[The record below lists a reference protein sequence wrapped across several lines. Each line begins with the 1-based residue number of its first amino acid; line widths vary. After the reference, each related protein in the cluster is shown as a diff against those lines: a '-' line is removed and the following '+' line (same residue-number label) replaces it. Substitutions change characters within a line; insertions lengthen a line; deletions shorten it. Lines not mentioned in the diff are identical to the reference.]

1 MTIKV
6 NCAILAITNRKKT
19 FAKGNKNMLFWS
31 FIILFV
37 VGIILYKVFEFELL
51 GELVTAISGFAVLIS
66 LFLIIGEYTTMDSY
80 LEKTREQYKAITY
93 KIESEVCRDEFG
105 LLNKEVIDEIQEWNK
120 DVRFYQN
127 IQDNFWVGIYYPN
140 VFDEFETIDYE
151 SFEKK

>member
-1 MTIKV
+1 
-6 NCAILAITNRKKT
+6 
-19 FAKGNKNMLFWS
+19 MLFWS
-31 FIILFV
+31 FVILFV
-37 VGIILYKVFEFELL
+37 VGIILYNVFEFELS
-51 GELVTAISGFAVLIS
+51 GELVSTLSGLAIIIS

-93 KIESEVCRDEFG
+93 KIESDSCRDEFG

-127 IQDNFWVGIYYPN
+127 IQDNFWLGIYYPN

>member
-1 MTIKV
+1 
-6 NCAILAITNRKKT
+6 
-19 FAKGNKNMLFWS
+19 MLFWS

-37 VGIILYKVFEFELL
+37 VGIILYKAFEFELL
-51 GELVTAISGFAVLIS
+51 GELVTILSGLAVIIS
-66 LFLIIGEYTTMDSY
+66 LFVIICEYTTMDSY
-80 LEKTREQYKAITY
+80 LEKNREQYKAITY
-93 KIESEVCRDEFG
+93 KIESDTCRDEFG

-127 IQDNFWVGIYYPN
+127 IQDNFWLGIYYPN

>member
-1 MTIKV
+1 
-6 NCAILAITNRKKT
+6 
-19 FAKGNKNMLFWS
+19 MLFWS

-37 VGIILYKVFEFELL
+37 VGIILYKVFEFEIL
-51 GELVTAISGFAVLIS
+51 GELVAAISGFAVFIS
-66 LFLIIGEYTTMDSY
+66 LFLIIGQYTTMDSC

-93 KIESEVCRDEFG
+93 KIESDSCRDEFG

-127 IQDNFWVGIYYPN
+127 IQDNFWLGIYYPN
-140 VFDEFETIDYE
+140 VFDEFGTIDYE

>member
-1 MTIKV
+1 
-6 NCAILAITNRKKT
+6 
-19 FAKGNKNMLFWS
+19 MLFWS

-51 GELVTAISGFAVLIS
+51 GELVTTLSGLAVIIS
-66 LFLIIGEYTTMDSY
+66 LFLIVGEYTTMDSY

-93 KIESEVCRDEFG
+93 KIESDACRDEFG
-105 LLNKEVIDEIQEWNK
+105 LLNKEVIDEIQKWNK

-127 IQDNFWVGIYYPN
+127 IQDNFWLGIYYPN
-140 VFDEFETIDYE
+140 VFDEFETIEYE

>member
-1 MTIKV
+1 
-6 NCAILAITNRKKT
+6 
-19 FAKGNKNMLFWS
+19 MLFWS
-31 FIILFV
+31 FIILFI
-37 VGIILYKVFEFELL
+37 VGIILYKVFEFEFL
-51 GELVTAISGFAVLIS
+51 GDFGYFISIISGLAVIIS

-93 KIESEVCRDEFG
+93 KIESDACRDEFG

-127 IQDNFWVGIYYPN
+127 IQDNFWLGIYYPN

>member
-1 MTIKV
+1 
-6 NCAILAITNRKKT
+6 
-19 FAKGNKNMLFWS
+19 MLFWL

-37 VGIILYKVFEFELL
+37 VGIILHKVFEFEFLDDF
-51 GELVTAISGFAVLIS
+51 GYVISIISGLAVIIS

-93 KIESEVCRDEFG
+93 KIESNACRDEFG

-127 IQDNFWVGIYYPN
+127 IQDNFWLGIYYPN

>member
-1 MTIKV
+1 
-6 NCAILAITNRKKT
+6 
-19 FAKGNKNMLFWS
+19 MLFWS
-31 FIILFV
+31 FIILFI
-37 VGIILYKVFEFELL
+37 VGIILYKVFEFESL
-51 GELVTAISGFAVLIS
+51 GELITTLSGLAVIIS

-93 KIESEVCRDEFG
+93 KVESDAYRDEFG
-105 LLNKEVIDEIQEWNK
+105 LLNKEIIDEIQEWNK

>member
-1 MTIKV
+1 
-6 NCAILAITNRKKT
+6 
-19 FAKGNKNMLFWS
+19 MLFWS

-37 VGIILYKVFEFELL
+37 VGIILYKVFEFESL
-51 GELVTAISGFAVLIS
+51 GELITTLSGLAVIIS

-93 KIESEVCRDEFG
+93 KIESDACRDEFG
-105 LLNKEVIDEIQEWNK
+105 LINKEVIDEIQEWNK
-120 DVRFYQN
+120 DIIFYQN
-127 IQDNFWVGIYYPN
+127 MQDNFWLGIYYPN

>member
-1 MTIKV
+1 
-6 NCAILAITNRKKT
+6 
-19 FAKGNKNMLFWS
+19 MLFWS

-66 LFLIIGEYTTMDSY
+66 LFLIIGEYTTMNSY

-93 KIESEVCRDEFG
+93 KIESDACRDEFG

-120 DVRFYQN
+120 DIRFYQN
-127 IQDNFWVGIYYPN
+127 IQDSFWLGIYYPN
-140 VFDEFETIDYE
+140 VFDEFETIEYE

>member
-1 MTIKV
+1 
-6 NCAILAITNRKKT
+6 
-19 FAKGNKNMLFWS
+19 ML
-31 FIILFV
+31 V
-37 VGIILYKVFEFELL
+37 PAILYKVFEFELL
-51 GELVTAISGFAVLIS
+51 GELVTAISGFAILIS

-93 KIESEVCRDEFG
+93 KIESDSCRDEFG

-127 IQDNFWVGIYYPN
+127 IQDNFWLGIYYPN

>member
-1 MTIKV
+1 
-6 NCAILAITNRKKT
+6 
-19 FAKGNKNMLFWS
+19 MLFWS
-31 FIILFV
+31 FIIIFV
-37 VGIILYKVFEFELL
+37 VGIILYKVFEFEFL
-51 GELVTAISGFAVLIS
+51 GDFVGYVISIISGLAVIIS

-93 KIESEVCRDEFG
+93 KIESDACRDEFG

-127 IQDNFWVGIYYPN
+127 IQDNFWLGIYYPN
-140 VFDEFETIDYE
+140 VFDEFETIEYE

>member
-1 MTIKV
+1 
-6 NCAILAITNRKKT
+6 
-19 FAKGNKNMLFWS
+19 MLFWS

-37 VGIILYKVFEFELL
+37 VGIILCKVFEFEFL
-51 GELVTAISGFAVLIS
+51 GELVTDLSGLAVIIS

-80 LEKTREQYKAITY
+80 LEKSREQYKAITY
-93 KIESEVCRDEFG
+93 KIESDTCRDEFG

-120 DVRFYQN
+120 DIRFYQN
-127 IQDNFWVGIYYPN
+127 IQDNFWLGIYYPN

>member
-1 MTIKV
+1 
-6 NCAILAITNRKKT
+6 
-19 FAKGNKNMLFWS
+19 MLFWL

-37 VGIILYKVFEFELL
+37 VGIILYKVFEFEFL
-51 GELVTAISGFAVLIS
+51 GDFGYFISIISGLAVIIS

-93 KIESEVCRDEFG
+93 KIESDSCRDEFG

-127 IQDNFWVGIYYPN
+127 IQDNFWLGIYYPN
-140 VFDEFETIDYE
+140 VFDEFGTIDYE

>member
-1 MTIKV
+1 
-6 NCAILAITNRKKT
+6 
-19 FAKGNKNMLFWS
+19 MLFWS
-31 FIILFV
+31 FIIIFV

-80 LEKTREQYKAITY
+80 LEKSREQYKAITY
-93 KIESEVCRDEFG
+93 KIESDACRDEFG

-127 IQDNFWVGIYYPN
+127 IQNNFWLGIYYPN

>member
-1 MTIKV
+1 
-6 NCAILAITNRKKT
+6 
-19 FAKGNKNMLFWS
+19 MLFWS

-51 GELVTAISGFAVLIS
+51 GELATAISGFAILIS
-66 LFLIIGEYTTMDSY
+66 LFLIIGEYITTDSY

-93 KIESEVCRDEFG
+93 KIESDACRDEFG

-127 IQDNFWVGIYYPN
+127 IQDNFWLGIYYPN

>member
-1 MTIKV
+1 
-6 NCAILAITNRKKT
+6 
-19 FAKGNKNMLFWS
+19 MLFWL

-37 VGIILYKVFEFELL
+37 VGIILYKVFEFEFFF
-51 GELVTAISGFAVLIS
+51 VFCYVISIISGLAVIIS
-66 LFLIIGEYTTMDSY
+66 LFIIIGEYTTMDSY

-93 KIESEVCRDEFG
+93 KIESDSCRDEFG

-127 IQDNFWVGIYYPN
+127 IQDNFWLGIYYPN

>member
-1 MTIKV
+1 
-6 NCAILAITNRKKT
+6 
-19 FAKGNKNMLFWS
+19 MLFWL

-37 VGIILYKVFEFELL
+37 VGIILYKVFEFEFL
-51 GELVTAISGFAVLIS
+51 GDFGYFISIISGLAVIIS
-66 LFLIIGEYTTMDSY
+66 LFIIIGEYTTMDSY

-93 KIESEVCRDEFG
+93 KIESDSCRDEFG

-120 DVRFYQN
+120 DIIFYQN
-127 IQDNFWVGIYYPN
+127 MQDNFWLGIYYPN

>member
-1 MTIKV
+1 
-6 NCAILAITNRKKT
+6 
-19 FAKGNKNMLFWS
+19 MLFWL

-37 VGIILYKVFEFELL
+37 VGIILYKVFEFEFL
-51 GELVTAISGFAVLIS
+51 GDFGYFISIISGLAVIIS
-66 LFLIIGEYTTMDSY
+66 LFIIIGEYTTMDSY

-93 KIESEVCRDEFG
+93 KIESNSCRDEFG

-127 IQDNFWVGIYYPN
+127 IQDNFWLGIYYPN

>member
-1 MTIKV
+1 
-6 NCAILAITNRKKT
+6 
-19 FAKGNKNMLFWS
+19 MLFWL

-37 VGIILYKVFEFELL
+37 VGIILYKVFEFEFL
-51 GELVTAISGFAVLIS
+51 GDFGYVISIISGLAVIIS
-66 LFLIIGEYTTMDSY
+66 LFIIIGEYTTMDSY

-93 KIESEVCRDEFG
+93 KIESNACRDEFG

-127 IQDNFWVGIYYPN
+127 IQDNFWLGIYYPN

-151 SFEKK
+151 SFGKK